1 MKRWWAVAAV
11 SGGLLWIVHGAF
23 EMLEPWGAATEYRP
37 ELGYGVVQDPYLFVI
52 YGLPGPPALFLT
64 AVLMA
69 DLSVKHWLIGVAGR
83 WSYVIAAALA
93 GAALTGVALRFE
105 PPFVAG
111 MTIGRLV
118 LSVAAILTAR
128 VLLQR
133 AHSRAAGALLIAG
146 VLGLVVMVARV
157 LVNAFDVLP
166 PPAAFAVAACFGCA
180 WIGFGALLS
189 GKGAE
194 AVSGQ

>member
-11 SGGLLWIVHGAF
+11 SGGLLWIVHRAF
-23 EMLEPWGAATEYRP
+23 EMLQPWGAATEYRP
-37 ELGYGVVQDPYLFVI
+37 ELRYGVVQDTSLFVI

-69 DLSVKHWLIGVAGR
+69 DLSVKHRLIGVAGR
-83 WSYVIAAALA
+83 WSYLVPAALA
-93 GAALTGVALRFE
+93 GAALIGVALRFE
-105 PPFVAG
+105 PPFEAG
-111 MTIGRLV
+111 ITIGRLV

-128 VLLQR
+128 VLLQPS
-133 AHSRAAGALLIAG
+133 HSKAAGALLIAG

-166 PPAAFAVAACFGCA
+166 RPAAFAAAAGFGCA

-189 GKGAE
+189 GKGTE
-194 AVSGQ
+194 AVSRQ